1 VDTML
6 QETLR
11 GHFIVEYTYGR
22 QFGDHALL
30 ILLPLIPIK
39 ALAGKHMVWLLILI
53 SPLVLLASG
62 WIIVWAVRRVAG
74 LNWAILA
81 GFLWFFSI
89 GVVRGPFEE
98 TFGLHIDTIGGFAAA
113 VMAALLWLRNERG
126 PSRSVSIAAIAATC
140 FFCLIKEEMA
150 LLSILFYCLLL
161 TQKRTRLHV
170 AGLLFSA
177 AIFGL
182 ELLVIKI
189 KLLL

>member
-1 VDTML
+1 MTSLAEPHQQLIPVEHEAPAGARRAARWLLALLVIVSLAITGFTIAIKCHALANWRYTSDMFVVDTML

-53 SPLVLLASG
+53 SPLTLLASG
-62 WIIVWAVRRVAG
+62 WIIVWVVRRAAG
-74 LNWAILA
+74 WNWAILA

-113 VMAALLWLRNERG
+113 VMVALLWLRD
-126 PSRSVSIAAIAATC
+126 
-140 FFCLIKEEMA
+140 
-150 LLSILFYCLLL
+150 
-161 TQKRTRLHV
+161 
-170 AGLLFSA
+170 
-177 AIFGL
+177 
-182 ELLVIKI
+182 
-189 KLLL
+189 